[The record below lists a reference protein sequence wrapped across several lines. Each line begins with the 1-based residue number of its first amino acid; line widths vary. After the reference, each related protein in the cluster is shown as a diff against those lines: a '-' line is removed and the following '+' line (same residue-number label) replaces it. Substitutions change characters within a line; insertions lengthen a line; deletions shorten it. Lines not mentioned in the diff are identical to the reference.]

1 MEQFLIALALI
12 FAFINGFHDSANSIA
27 TVVYTHAL
35 SPGRAVAWAAV
46 FNFAAFVVFGVY
58 IAETVGTGI
67 IDVSIIDNNI
77 ILGALASAILWDLF
91 TWYFGMP
98 SSSSHALIGGLIGSA
113 VIKAGWGSLMTSGIV
128 PIAVF
133 IVLSP
138 LVGLLIGGAL
148 GILIFTV
155 FRKTGPQKMESV
167 FSRGQIL
174 SSALYSMGH
183 GGNDAQKTIGVVA
196 LILLGNGTAAG
207 ELSFPFWSIV
217 SCYAAIAAGTLFGGW
232 RIVKTMGER
241 LTKLRPVDGFCVET
255 GAAITLFLTAIL
267 GIPVSTTQTIT
278 GSIVG
283 IGLLRRISAVRWGV
297 TGRVLL
303 VWILTIPCVA
313 GIAALIYLVLAKLT
327 V

>member
-167 FSRGQIL
+167 FSRGDRK
-174 SSALYSMGH
+174 S
-183 GGNDAQKTIGVVA
+183 VV
-196 LILLGNGTAAG
+196 
-207 ELSFPFWSIV
+207 
-217 SCYAAIAAGTLFGGW
+217 
-232 RIVKTMGER
+232 
-241 LTKLRPVDGFCVET
+241 
-255 GAAITLFLTAIL
+255 
-267 GIPVSTTQTIT
+267 
-278 GSIVG
+278 
-283 IGLLRRISAVRWGV
+283 
-297 TGRVLL
+297 
-303 VWILTIPCVA
+303 
-313 GIAALIYLVLAKLT
+313 
-327 V
+327 